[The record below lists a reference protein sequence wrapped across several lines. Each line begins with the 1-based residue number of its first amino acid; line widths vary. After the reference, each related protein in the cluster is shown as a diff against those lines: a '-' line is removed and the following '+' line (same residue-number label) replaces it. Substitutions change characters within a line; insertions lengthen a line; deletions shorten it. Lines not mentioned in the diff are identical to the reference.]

1 MYVGWGGGGEE
12 DTETR
17 NRLRVEGRVDCRLFL
32 RVQYYYA
39 RCDSR
44 DDLAHG
50 VKPPAG
56 SGDPQSSAR
65 KFRRCSA
72 PLFRGVVTP
81 VARVC
86 RQPEFWQVV
95 IRHAVT

>member
-1 MYVGWGGGGEE
+1 VYVWGGGGEE

-32 RVQYYYA
+32 RVQYA

-56 SGDPQSSAR
+56 SGDPQSGAR

-86 RQPEFWQVV
+86 RQPEFWRVV